1 MYIVHIEV
9 SKMMHW
15 WGWGLRAGPGVMN
28 WIGPAF
34 MLVLWVLIVIG
45 IIFFIRFMV
54 RAGRSGRWKEN
65 DVLEI
70 LKRRYARGEIT
81 KEEFEQKRKD
91 LSV

>member
-1 MYIVHIEV
+1 
-9 SKMMHW
+9 MMHL
-15 WGWGLRAGPGVMN
+15 WGLGYRGGMPVLG
-28 WIGPAF
+28 WIGPLFWLAF
-34 MLVLWVLIVIG
+34 LVLIVIG

-54 RAGRSGRWKEN
+54 RAGRSGRWQEN

-91 LSV
+91 MSV

>member
-1 MYIVHIEV
+1 
-9 SKMMHW
+9 MMHW
-15 WGWGLRAGPGVMN
+15 WGWGYRGGLGVMSWAGPV
-28 WIGPAF
+28 F
-34 MLVLWVLIVIG
+34 MLALWVLIVVG

-54 RAGRSGRWKEN
+54 RAGRSGRWQEN
-65 DVLEI
+65 NVLEI